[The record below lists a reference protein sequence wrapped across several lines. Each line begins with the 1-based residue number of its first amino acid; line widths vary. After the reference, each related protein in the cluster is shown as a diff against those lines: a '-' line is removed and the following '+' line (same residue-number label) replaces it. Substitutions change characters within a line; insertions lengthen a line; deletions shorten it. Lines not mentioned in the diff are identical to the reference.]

1 MGGEIFRAATKLYYD
16 YHNNALVN
24 NTSGAI
30 NYLAKIGVLTQ
41 QQHQPNYYHSNAN
54 NQIKRD
60 DIFNI
65 LYPYTI
71 GTKIHFGERNVY
83 HAIEVMMDC
92 TLDFLRN
99 DPSLDAT
106 HNTFDYHK
114 LKDMDERGYEERCS
128 IRNYWAQEMNAEAVK
143 LVAATAA
150 AEAETGKTKSAV
162 AGNKKK
168 KKKKLSLS
176 PKRSPQDAP
185 PNGAGGTSSGKK
197 TKKNNN
203 SANKKTKKKG
213 LSNYNRANDK
223 NNKPGSGGGTSIGN
237 HKAKG
242 KDITSKLSK
251 LALFD

>member
-30 NYLAKIGVLTQ
+30 NYLAKIGVLT

-150 AEAETGKTKSAV
+150 AEAEANKTKSTV
-162 AGNKKK
+162 VGNKKK

-185 PNGAGGTSSGKK
+185 PNGEGGTSSGKK
-197 TKKNNN
+197 KKNNN
-203 SANKKTKKKG
+203 IANKKTKKKG

-251 LALFD
+251 LTLFD

>member
-30 NYLAKIGVLTQ
+30 NYLTKIGVLTQ

-60 DIFNI
+60 DIYNM

-83 HAIEVMMDC
+83 DAIEIMMDC

-114 LKDMDERGYEERCS
+114 LKDTDERGYEERCS

-143 LVAATAA
+143 LVAATAK
-150 AEAETGKTKSAV
+150 AEGNESRSAV
-162 AGNKKK
+162 VANKKKK

-185 PNGAGGTSSGKK
+185 PNGDGATSPGGKK
-197 TKKNNN
+197 KKNNN

-223 NNKPGSGGGTSIGN
+223 NNKPKRGGGGTSSINGKGN
-237 HKAKG
+237 
-242 KDITSKLSK
+242 DITSKLSK